1 MTITLDKIL
10 AAKRKEIE
18 IIDRPSTRALYGRV
32 LAQSERSFYDAITR
46 ENPSLSII
54 AEFKRGSPSR
64 GVIYPDA
71 KVTEVVPI
79 YQREGAA
86 AISVLTD
93 RHFHGTL
100 DDFGMARRATNLPLL
115 RKDFILSDIQVLQSR
130 ANGADAI
137 LLMVSILTDD
147 RLKTYRELAESLGM
161 SALVEV
167 HTRDEMRRAEQSG
180 AKIIGINNRNLTDN
194 GYVTDINTTLRLR
207 PYTPPGIPIV
217 TESGIETYDH
227 VKQLHRE
234 PVRAMLVGGSLM
246 ETKSLEGITRQMRAL
261 QGRE

>member
-1 MTITLDKIL
+1 MTITLDEIL
-10 AAKRKEIE
+10 AAKRKEIG
-18 IIDRPSTRALYGRV
+18 IIDRPSTRRLYERV
-32 LAQSERSFYDAITR
+32 KPSERSFYDAITQKH
-46 ENPSLSII
+46 PSLALI

-64 GVIYPDA
+64 GLIYPDA
-71 KVTEVVPI
+71 NVAKVVPI
-79 YQREGAA
+79 YETEGAA

-130 ANGADAI
+130 ANEADAI
-137 LLMVSILTDD
+137 LLIAAILNDEQLT
-147 RLKTYRELAESLGM
+147 TYRTLAESLGM

-167 HTRDEMRRAEQSG
+167 HTREEMRRAEQTG
-180 AKIIGINNRNLTDN
+180 AKIIGINNRTLTDN
-194 GYVTDINTTLRLR
+194 GYKTDINVTLDLI
-207 PYTPPGIPIV
+207 PYAPQGIPIV
-217 TESGIETYDH
+217 TESGIETYAH
-227 VKQLHRE
+227 VKRLHQG

-246 ETKSLEGITRQMRAL
+246 ETKSLEGIARQMHIL